1 MRIFLRFKVDQIW
14 LWVSVHWV
22 TVTYTSIK
30 LILKSQSLD
39 LCNLPWPHLLDCAH
53 PFQLKM
59 RIFPSHC
66 SHVTSLRSLGQEI
79 NQSLKRH
86 YEVHY
91 FAPSQ
96 AVSGLP
102 KPKLH
107 GIKMNPP
114 RGQRQGKRGK
124 IRRKTRKTEEEGKPK
139 EQVIMFWGYTMYI

>member
-1 MRIFLRFKVDQIW
+1 MHIFLKFKVDQKW
-14 LWVSVHWV
+14 LWVYVHWV

-96 AVSGLP
+96 AVSELP

-107 GIKMNPP
+107 RIKMNPS

-124 IRRKTRKTEEEGKPK
+124 IIRRKTEEKD
-139 EQVIMFWGYTMYI
+139 EQK